1 MNGILTSETS
11 RLHVAMDQLAF
22 GARLKWLLDEQ
33 ELLVL
38 PCYLHVSICEVGA
51 LLNYHSRCF
60 FLNCILLLPGWSIS
74 LNIWSRHETLLKH
87 YQFPVYEEKQIDS
100 VTISGFA
107 IRLGLHVGEKEKK
120 KKEKRTNLKDSLWRN
135 IDSLLMC
142 SLLQSLS
149 GTREVSSFT
158 FTPPEPVVHK
168 HDLRVDCI
176 ELCCVQ
182 RIDSW

>member
-60 FLNCILLLPGWSIS
+60 FLKLHFIVARVKHLLKYMVQTW
-74 LNIWSRHETLLKH
+74 NTVETL
-87 YQFPVYEEKQIDS
+87 S
-100 VTISGFA
+100 VSCIWRKANRFRDYFRFCNK
-107 IRLGLHVGEKEKK
+107 IGLTCWRERKEKERKENKSQRQPVKK
-120 KKEKRTNLKDSLWRN
+120 HWLTTYVFLTSKPEWH
-135 IDSLLMC
+135 
-142 SLLQSLS
+142 Q
-149 GTREVSSFT
+149 GSFL
-158 FTPPEPVVHK
+158 FHFYP
-168 HDLRVDCI
+168 
-176 ELCCVQ
+176 
-182 RIDSW
+182 SWASCT